1 MPAISQAF
9 RCFDE
14 VAQRG
19 SVRKAAETLHLTAAA
34 VNQQILNLE
43 KMVGV
48 PLFDRLPRGMQLSTA
63 GEIMLAA
70 VRRSQR
76 DFDNALAQVEDLRE
90 LRRGH
95 VNLGVSHS
103 SAESLIP
110 NVIARLMDSHPGVT
124 YNVRSGNGAAL
135 LRWVA
140 NGEVDVAYC
149 LRRALPPPG
158 VEEVRTWPQRLG
170 VVTAPGHP
178 LAELAQAGKTLRLRD
193 CLGHPLVL
201 MAQDMELSGMARLIE
216 PRLHSE
222 VRPMVET
229 SSVAMAR
236 TLVERGQ
243 SAAFLI
249 PENVEQGAAA
259 GRLLWT
265 PLLDAGAQLHTCL
278 YQRTGYSSTAV
289 MSLFLAAL
297 DDAIDAIRVRFE
309 MPQTALINSVNFA
322 V

>member
-1 MPAISQAF
+1 MAAISQAF

-43 KMVGV
+43 SMVGV
-48 PLFDRLPRGMQLSTA
+48 PLFDRLPRGMQLNTA

-110 NVIARLMDSHPGVT
+110 NVIARLMESHPGVT
-124 YNVRSGNGAAL
+124 YNVRSGNGSTL

-140 NGEVDVAYC
+140 NGEVDIAYC

-170 VVTAPGHP
+170 AVTAPNHP
-178 LAELAQAGKTLRLRD
+178 LLQHGKTVRLRD
-193 CLGHPLVL
+193 CLGYPLVL
-201 MAQDMELSGMARLIE
+201 MAQDMELSSMARLIE
-216 PRLHSE
+216 PRLHSA

-243 SAAFLI
+243 AVAFLI
-249 PENVEQGAAA
+249 PENVEQAVAA
-259 GRLLWT
+259 GTLKWT
-265 PLLDAGAQLHTCL
+265 PLLDAGAQLHNCL
-278 YQRTGYSSTAV
+278 YQRTGYSAMAMMGV
-289 MSLFLAAL
+289 FLTAL
-297 DDAIDAIRVRFE
+297 DEAIDGIRVRFE
-309 MPQTALINSVNFA
+309 MPQGVLINSVNFA

>member
-1 MPAISQAF
+1 MPAICQSF

-19 SVRKAAETLHLTAAA
+19 SVRKAAVSLHLTAAA

-48 PLFDRLPRGMQLSTA
+48 PLFDRVPSGMQLSSA
-63 GEIMLAA
+63 GDIMLAA

-76 DFDNALAQVEDLRE
+76 DFDNALAQVEDLRQ

-103 SAESLIP
+103 SAENLIP
-110 NVIARLMDSHPGVT
+110 QIIGSLMDSHPGLS
-124 YNVRSGNGAAL
+124 YNVRSGNGETL

-149 LRRALPPPG
+149 LRRPVPPPG
-158 VEEVRTWPQRLG
+158 VVEVRAWPQRLG

-178 LAELAQAGKTLRLRD
+178 LAAQATPLRLRD
-193 CLGHPLVL
+193 CLDYPLAL
-201 MAQDMELSGMARLIE
+201 MAQDMELSSVASHIE
-216 PRLHSE
+216 PRLASRG
-222 VRPMVET
+222 RPVVET
-229 SSVAMAR
+229 NSVAMAR
-236 TLVERGQ
+236 TLVARGK
-243 SAAFLI
+243 AVGFLI
-249 PENVEQGAAA
+249 PENVALEVANGTLAWRGLVDSGAH
-259 GRLLWT
+259 
-265 PLLDAGAQLHTCL
+265 LHTCL
-278 YQRTGYSSTAV
+278 YQRAGYSTTAV
-289 MSLFLAAL
+289 MSMFVAAMDLAIEDIHRHFDIAK
-297 DDAIDAIRVRFE
+297 
-309 MPQTALINSVNFA
+309 TARIEINNLA

>member
-43 KMVGV
+43 RSVGV

-110 NVIARLMDSHPGVT
+110 QVIGKLMDSHPGVT
-124 YNVRSGNGAAL
+124 YNVRSGNGETL

-149 LRRALPPPG
+149 LRRSLPPPG
-158 VEEVRTWPQRLG
+158 VEEVRAWPQRLG
-170 VVTAPGHP
+170 AVTAPQHP
-178 LAELAQAGKTLRLRD
+178 LVQQGKTVRLRD
-193 CLGHPLVL
+193 CLDYPLVL
-201 MAQDMELSGMARLIE
+201 MAQDMELSSMARQIE
-216 PRLHSE
+216 PRLANQ

-229 SSVAMAR
+229 SSVPMAR
-236 TLVERGQ
+236 MLVERGQ
-243 SAAFLI
+243 AVAFLI
-249 PENVEQGAAA
+249 PENVVQGVENNA
-259 GRLLWT
+259 LKWT
-265 PLLDAGAQLHTCL
+265 PLLDAGALLHTCL
-278 YQRTGYSSTAV
+278 YQRTGYSTTAV
-289 MSLFLAAL
+289 MGVFLAAM
-297 DDAIDAIRVRFE
+297 DEAIDAIRARFD
-309 MPQTALINSVNFA
+309 MPQTSLINAAHFA
-322 V
+322 I

>member
-1 MPAISQAF
+1 MPSISQAF

-43 KMVGV
+43 RTVGA
-48 PLFDRLPRGMQLSTA
+48 PLFDRLPRGMQLTTA
-63 GEIMLAA
+63 GDIMLAA

-76 DFDNALAQVEDLRE
+76 DFDNALAQVEEFRE

-103 SAESLIP
+103 SAEHLVP
-110 NVIARLMDSHPGVT
+110 HVIGRLMDSHPGVT
-124 YNVRSGNGAAL
+124 YNVRSGNGATL

-158 VEEVRTWPQRLG
+158 VEEVRAWPQRLG
-170 VVTAPGHP
+170 AVTVPGHP
-178 LAELAQAGKTLRLRD
+178 LPRSGRTVRLRD
-193 CLGHPLVL
+193 CLGYPLVL

-216 PRLHSE
+216 PRLHGE
-222 VRPMVET
+222 VRPLVET
-229 SSVAMAR
+229 SSVPMAR

-243 SAAFLI
+243 AVAFLI
-249 PENVEQGAAA
+249 PENVAQAVAA
-259 GRLLWT
+259 GTLAWT

-278 YQRTGYSSTAV
+278 YQRTGYSTTAV
-289 MSLFLAAL
+289 MGVFLAAM
-297 DDAIDAIRVRFE
+297 DEAIDAIRTRFD
-309 MPQTALINSVNFA
+309 MTHAAPMDAANFA